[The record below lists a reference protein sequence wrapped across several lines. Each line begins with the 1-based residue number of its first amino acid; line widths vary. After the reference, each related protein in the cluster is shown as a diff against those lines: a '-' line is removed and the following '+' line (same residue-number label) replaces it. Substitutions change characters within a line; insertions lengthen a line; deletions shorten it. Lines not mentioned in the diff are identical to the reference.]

1 MDSPPP
7 THPLDVAPDVVDT
20 MRNGSGSTDSI
31 GHSHRSLD
39 SDQGDPALAPIFPQ
53 SGDRIGPYLLQE
65 PLGAGVSCFVF
76 RGWDEDH
83 GCPVAVKIVNW
94 GNVYDRAAAMKQ
106 MRTEASCLARVKHP
120 RVVRFIDF
128 GFDPRWP
135 YIVTEF
141 VEGRPVGDLL
151 RGGGALPPEWAVYLV
166 SQVVD
171 GLGAVW
177 RAGLVHR
184 DIKPDNILVAQ
195 DGTPKLLDF
204 GVAKLLNQ
212 GDAAPA
218 DELPRTWLL
227 TPDYA
232 SPEQLSGRAVSTAS
246 DVYSLG
252 VLLHVL
258 LTGVRPYTLHG
269 STPGDLQAQLSGVS
283 LRRPSDVVQAG
294 GDAARLAERRAGTP
308 PRLARTLAGDL
319 DAILLKALSPSPAAR
334 YASVDQF
341 AADLDRHRTH
351 RPVEARAAGLS
362 YVAGRLVRRHRVA
375 LAVAA
380 AMVLVVAA
388 GIAAILWQAALARE
402 AQARAERRFDDVRR
416 LARSFIFDVHD
427 AIVNV
432 PGTTA
437 ARSTMVRTAVTYLD
451 SLAREARGDRGLQ
464 RELADAF
471 VKVGDAQGHPTSA
484 NIGDTAGARASYL
497 RAIEIAGALTAED
510 PAEVEAARTL
520 AMAHR
525 RLADVLAWGGGLG
538 DALRHAE
545 TSRQLFAGLGGAA
558 HASGDDRF
566 QAVVAEIKLGDLLGN
581 PNFPNANR
589 HEDAAARYR
598 VAQAELRAL
607 AAAAPADARFSRY
620 LGLVLERLGAMHE
633 VAGDW
638 AAAEGVYRESFEIRS
653 ALAARVRLHMDIQR
667 DLAIAHEKLGNVR
680 RALGRDKAAI
690 ESYRSALAQF
700 EHLARTDPSNAIAA
714 RSVGISREKLADV
727 LVAVP
732 QRAEAVA
739 LLRGALGTY
748 RRLGERDPEN
758 AQTRCDLKRV
768 AERLADVLQAAP
780 EPRAPHGEACGLWRE
795 SLTVTE
801 ELRARGGATC
811 AGDGDPIRLAAKLR
825 RCG

>member
-1 MDSPPP
+1 MSDMTGDAARWREIKRHFNEVVLLDGGARAAYLDRVRAEAPDIVADVESLIDWDAQPGG
-7 THPLDVAPDVVDT
+7 PLDQGVAPAADLAADLPLGTELGPWRLVGVIGRGGMGVVYKAERADAAFRKPAAVKVVRHT
-20 MRNGSGSTDSI
+20 SRESRRLLERF
-31 GHSHRSLD
+31 HRERETLAGLD
-39 SDQGDPALAPIFPQ
+39 HPNIARLLDGGTTPR
-53 SGDRIGPYLLQE
+53 GEPYL
-65 PLGAGVSCFVF
+65 V
-76 RGWDEDH
+76 
-83 GCPVAVKIVNW
+83 
-94 GNVYDRAAAMKQ
+94 M
-106 MRTEASCLARVKHP
+106 
-120 RVVRFIDF
+120 
-128 GFDPRWP
+128 
-135 YIVTEF
+135 EF
-141 VEGRPVGDLL
+141 VDGVPIDAYCDAHALTIAQRL
-151 RGGGALPPEWAVYLV
+151 RLFRAVCDAVHYAHQNLV
-166 SQVVD
+166 
-171 GLGAVW
+171 
-177 RAGLVHR
+177 VHR

-566 QAVVAEIKLGDLLGN
+566 QAVVAEIKSAPNTRINDVKVHTVTHQNKTRDVLIITEEKCGPLNGN
-581 PNFPNANR
+581 GTRQKGKGGISLYDVTDPTSPHAIKQIR
-589 HEDAAARYR
+589 
-598 VAQAELRAL
+598 QA
-607 AAAAPADARFSRY
+607 SR
-620 LGLVLERLGAMHE
+620 GLVVLDGLE
-633 VAGDW
+633 
-638 AAAEGVYRESFEIRS
+638 
-653 ALAARVRLHMDIQR
+653 
-667 DLAIAHEKLGNVR
+667 
-680 RALGRDKAAI
+680 
-690 ESYRSALAQF
+690 
-700 EHLARTDPSNAIAA
+700 
-714 RSVGISREKLADV
+714 
-727 LVAVP
+727 
-732 QRAEAVA
+732 
-739 LLRGALGTY
+739 
-748 RRLGERDPEN
+748 
-758 AQTRCDLKRV
+758 
-768 AERLADVLQAAP
+768 
-780 EPRAPHGEACGLWRE
+780 
-795 SLTVTE
+795 
-801 ELRARGGATC
+801 
-811 AGDGDPIRLAAKLR
+811 
-825 RCG
+825 